1 MEIFLDQK
9 NDKTEKFGV
18 DDLQF
23 RINYANDITAD
34 KGDLLRLVSA
44 TSLVEGGYLIEARIG
59 WEDIKPENSDVF
71 GIELQINDGKG
82 ASRVGT
88 INTFDGTGNAWQDT
102 SLFGNIVLKGK
113 TEDSVTP
120 VNPYKVIALV
130 RSMESLDASEYK
142 NFDALL
148 TAMEN
153 AMLVVNNPE
162 ATQEML
168 DEQYNLVI
176 AAREGL
182 EYTEEA
188 AKVKRFVVMPSEYKA
203 FEVSGSSLSVSGGA
217 IVHRKYDTLVKD
229 STTDKVT
236 KEYNVYLPNG
246 YDPMDTEKKYNVF
259 YLMHG
264 GGENENTLFGGEGE
278 NFELKRIL
286 DIMIAKGEIDPMIV
300 VTPSFYKGQDD
311 TATFYKELLV
321 DIIPAVETEFN
332 TYMEG
337 TGTLDEIKASREHRA
352 FGGFSMGSACTWAVF
367 ANCLNYIKYY
377 VPLSGECWC
386 APAGQQAAE
395 FLRDVVLNA
404 ETQDFMI
411 YAATGSADI
420 AYPRMN
426 AMMEDM
432 KKFTDVFKFDQ
443 DITVGNTYFMVADS
457 GTHAWNFVN
466 QYLWNIFPDLFK

>member
-1 MEIFLDQK
+1 
-9 NDKTEKFGV
+9 
-18 DDLQF
+18 
-23 RINYANDITAD
+23 
-34 KGDLLRLVSA
+34 
-44 TSLVEGGYLIEARIG
+44 
-59 WEDIKPENSDVF
+59 
-71 GIELQINDGKG
+71 
-82 ASRVGT
+82 
-88 INTFDGTGNAWQDT
+88 
-102 SLFGNIVLKGK
+102 
-113 TEDSVTP
+113 
-120 VNPYKVIALV
+120 
-130 RSMESLDASEYK
+130 
-142 NFDALL
+142 
-148 TAMEN
+148 
-153 AMLVVNNPE
+153 
-162 ATQEML
+162 
-168 DEQYNLVI
+168 
-176 AAREGL
+176 
-182 EYTEEA
+182 
-188 AKVKRFVVMPSEYKA
+188 
-203 FEVSGSSLSVSGGA
+203 
-217 IVHRKYDTLVKD
+217 
-229 STTDKVT
+229 
-236 KEYNVYLPNG
+236 
-246 YDPMDTEKKYNVF
+246 
-259 YLMHG
+259 MHG

-352 FGGFSMGSACTWAVF
+352 FGGFSMGSACTWEVF